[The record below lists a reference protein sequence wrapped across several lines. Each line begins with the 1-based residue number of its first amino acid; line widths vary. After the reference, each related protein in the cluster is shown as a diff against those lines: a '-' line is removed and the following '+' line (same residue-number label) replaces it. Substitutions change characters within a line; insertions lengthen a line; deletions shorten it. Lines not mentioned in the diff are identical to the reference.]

1 MNVISSYKRQLNK
14 ANKRLLNDEKE
25 KLRLQEEI
33 ALLQKQVA
41 CCDKKIAEDKQN
53 KVLKGMQY
61 FSKKKRNEILNEAEG
76 LSCSRE
82 TIARLRSYDDS
93 WNEDCIDCNIISDF
107 ETLEKTVNDNKPDW
121 EKSFFTKLG
130 RVINQNE

>member
-1 MNVISSYKRQLNK
+1 MNVISSYKTQLNK
-14 ANKRLLNDEKE
+14 ANKRLISDEKE

-33 ALLQKQVA
+33 ALLQKQVE
-41 CCDKKIAEDKQN
+41 CCGKKIAEDKQN
-53 KVLKGMQY
+53 IVLKGMQY
-61 FSKKKRNEILNEAEG
+61 FSKKKRDEILNEAEE

-82 TIARLRSYDDS
+82 TIARLRSYDDN
-93 WNEDCIDCNIISDF
+93 WNEDCVDCNVISAF

-130 RVINQNE
+130 RAINQNE

>member
-1 MNVISSYKRQLNK
+1 MNVISSYKTQLNK
-14 ANKRLLNDEKE
+14 ASKRLVNNEKK
-25 KLRLQEEI
+25 KLKLQQEM
-33 ALLQKQVA
+33 ALLQEQMD
-41 CCDKKIAEDKQN
+41 CCDKNIAEDKRN

-61 FSKKKRNEILNEAEG
+61 FSKTKREELLNEAEE

-82 TIARLRSYDDS
+82 TIARLRSYDDN

-107 ETLEKTVNDNKPDW
+107 MALEKTVNDNKPDW

-130 RVINQNE
+130 KAINQNE